1 MDNKEKM
8 TLDIAWV
15 EDALAK
21 KVAEMEGAPKQI
33 VEAMEYSL
41 MAGGKRIRPVMM
53 MEAARACG
61 LDDMSKVEPFACA
74 LEMIHSSSLIHD
86 DLPAMDDDDLRR
98 GKPTNHKV
106 FGEAM
111 AILAGDALLNHASQI
126 MTEAVAESCDSGMA
140 KAAREITYATG
151 IFGMIGGQTID
162 VLAEKT
168 GLDIASEAMLTRIHS
183 MKTCALL
190 QCAVASGAYI
200 AGADDEAVKK
210 WKQYGLYLGMAFQI
224 IDDILD
230 VVGDEVLLGKPVG
243 SDSQNGKPTFVT
255 LMGLDGAMEK
265 AEEYTQKAKKTAE
278 SLGADFFVWLA
289 EYLCDRKY

>member
-1 MDNKEKM
+1 MQRYIDM
-8 TLDIAWV
+8 V
-15 EDALAK
+15 EDALKDYVKESDLPQK
-21 KVAEMEGAPKQI
+21 KI
-33 VEAMEYSL
+33 YDAMAYSL
-41 MAGGKRIRPVMM
+41 LAGGKRLRPVIMM
-53 MEAARACG
+53 MTAEMLGKNANIV
-61 LDDMSKVEPFACA
+61 LPFAAA
-74 LEMIHSSSLIHD
+74 LEMIHTSSLIHD
-86 DLPAMDDDDLRR
+86 DLPSMDNDDLRR
-98 GKPTNHKV
+98 GRPTNHKV